1 MREQL
6 ELFPQPNEGL
16 EEYTIM
22 VVRYPN
28 GRGARGV
35 MVEDTVMARTMQ
47 EARRKAAAL
56 RRERYHQEQLQRNQ
70 ENEDGQG

>member
-1 MREQL
+1 
-6 ELFPQPNEGL
+6 
-16 EEYTIM
+16 M

-35 MVEDTVMARTMQ
+35 MVEGVPVMARTIQ